1 MKHTEEE
8 MEMGNKTDRP
18 DPTPRMTYEE
28 WMAEGQ
34 KRFGTDFET
43 WRFVCPICGNVASVA
58 DFRLFKDRGATPD
71 SATNQCIGRFDGST
85 NRAFGSSLKERGKPC
100 DYALF
105 GLFRLPGVII
115 AMPDG
120 KERMAF
126 AFGAEQVTA

>member
-1 MKHTEEE
+1 MPA
-8 MEMGNKTDRP
+8 P
-18 DPTPRMTYEE
+18 DPTPRMTYDE

-34 KRFGTDFET
+34 KRFGDDFDK
-43 WRFVCPICGNVASVA
+43 WGFVCPVCTNVARIA
-58 DFRLFKDRGATPD
+58 DFRPFKDQGATPD
-71 SATNQCIGRFDGST
+71 TAANQCIGRFNGSKFK
-85 NRAFGSSLKERGKPC
+85 AFGSGGAKERGKPC

-126 AFGAEQVTA
+126 AFAEVA